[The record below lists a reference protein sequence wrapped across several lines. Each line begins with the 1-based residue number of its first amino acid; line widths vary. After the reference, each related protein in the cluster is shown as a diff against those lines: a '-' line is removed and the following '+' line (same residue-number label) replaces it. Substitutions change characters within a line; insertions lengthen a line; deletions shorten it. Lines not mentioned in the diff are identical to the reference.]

1 MISRFDVEVVNKLK
15 RRVFRSTFGA
25 ELDDKDSMSCVEDE
39 VVAELTMLPVIC
51 TLDAE
56 REGVNES
63 ISPFV
68 ISTLGAELT
77 CRGGND
83 GI

>member
-25 ELDDKDSMSCVEDE
+25 ELDDIDSMSCFEDE
-39 VVAELTMLPVIC
+39 VVAELMMLPVIC

-63 ISPFV
+63 ISPMV